1 MSRVLMLCAA
11 LTVLA
16 GCMPDVLRRVAP
28 DLAPAAA
35 GALPFAMPQKGDTLL
50 SVVIPSRGA
59 TALLAH
65 VGSNQGVETWMS
77 ADRITVS
84 VEQGV
89 VVATRGLGH
98 DLMAGDA
105 KNTLAAIS
113 GAQTGVY
120 RRQMRY
126 LTADNHTTYV
136 TAGCSMSSPG
146 SDNVQGRM
154 LRRFEESCQA
164 RNSKFTNRYWV
175 DGSGKV
181 LASEFWVSPQIGSVI
196 VAYSV
201 L

>member
-1 MSRVLMLCAA
+1 MSRVLILLALMA
-11 LTVLA
+11 LT
-16 GCMPDVLRRVAP
+16 GCVQDAMRRVAP
-28 DLAPAAA
+28 ELGPPA
-35 GALPFAMPQKGDTLL
+35 GAELPFPMPQPGANLL
-50 SVVIPSRGA
+50 SVVIPSRNA
-59 TALLAH
+59 TALLVH
-65 VGSNQGVETWMS
+65 VGSNNGVETWMS
-77 ADRITVS
+77 TDRITVS
-84 VEQGV
+84 VERGV

-105 KNTLAAIS
+105 KNTLAAIA

-126 LTADNHTTYV
+126 LTGDNHTTYI

-146 SDNVQGRM
+146 SDNIGGQM

-175 DGSGKV
+175 DGSGRI
-181 LASEFWVSPQIGSVI
+181 LASEFWVSPQVGSV
-196 VAYSV
+196 VVGYAT